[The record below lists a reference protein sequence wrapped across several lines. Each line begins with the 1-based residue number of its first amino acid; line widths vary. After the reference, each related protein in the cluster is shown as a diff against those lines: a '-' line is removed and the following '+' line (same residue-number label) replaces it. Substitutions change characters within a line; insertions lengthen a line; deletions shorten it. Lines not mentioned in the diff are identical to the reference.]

1 MAESS
6 DDTIFQH
13 STSKFRRKEKEK
25 NKNNTRVLVSND
37 RTSTP
42 STVFEIAFFFF
53 LHSIYPIKQLKA
65 HLQLYLFQH
74 LIPRVV
80 HPRKEQ
86 LVKVVKNDI
95 AAGVLRVVQTV
106 VDGRHLPEV
115 VDKGH
120 IGERQAPLDGF
131 HDTGRDVVPDDGEHF
146 RRCAVQV
153 ERELFCSKTF
163 VSLQHLTK

>member
-1 MAESS
+1 M
-6 DDTIFQH
+6 
-13 STSKFRRKEKEK
+13 
-25 NKNNTRVLVSND
+25 SND

-42 STVFEIAFFFF
+42 TVFEHSIFF
-53 LHSIYPIKQLKA
+53 HSIYPIKQLKT
-65 HLQLYLFQH
+65 HLQLNLFQH
-74 LIPRVV
+74 LIPCVM

-131 HDTGRDVVPDDGEHF
+131 HDTGSDVVPDDGEHF

-153 ERELFCSKTF
+153 ERELFCSKTL